1 MANSPSKSIKVID
14 LVGAAIDVVN
24 AHEARILNESMR
36 IVYYNQAMQE
46 LYTFINVI
54 DNESY
59 LDTQTLTL
67 GAGVA
72 AYHRIGDMS
81 ADTNFD
87 DYDRVSYVE
96 ITNDAAYIDVYKIPL
111 AEFERYRVQGS
122 VLYPYANSIIY
133 TEIGG
138 KLHVLIGTDITVGT
152 LVCNVVFRR
161 QATLVSSSDYSSA
174 YMDLANKYYPLILN
188 KIASII
194 ERKIGV
200 TEKSLAMLQA
210 NFQQLSMGLDSA
222 ARSAIMETLEYPK
235 RELDG
240 LQNNNT
246 ANITELR
253 GR

>member
-1 MANSPSKSIKVID
+1 MVID

-24 AHEARILNESMR
+24 SHEARVLNESMR

-46 LYTFINVI
+46 LYSYINII

-59 LDTQTLTL
+59 LDVQELTL
-67 GAGVA
+67 AAGVA
-72 AYHRIGDMS
+72 SYHKAGNMTTD
-81 ADTNFD
+81 ANFD

-96 ITNDAAYIDVYKIPL
+96 ITNDGTYVDVYKVPL
-111 AEFERYRVQGS
+111 AEFQRYKVQGS
-122 VLYPYANSIIY
+122 VLYPYANSMIY

-138 KLHVLIGTDITVGT
+138 NIHVLIGDEITPGV
-152 LVCNVVFRR
+152 LVCNVTFRR
-161 QATLVSSSDYSSA
+161 QATLVDSSDYATA

-200 TEKSLAMLQA
+200 SEKSLATLKM
-210 NFQQLSMGLDSA
+210 NMEQLAMGLDAA
-222 ARSAIMETLEYPK
+222 ARSALMQTLEYPK

-246 ANITELR
+246 ADIVELR